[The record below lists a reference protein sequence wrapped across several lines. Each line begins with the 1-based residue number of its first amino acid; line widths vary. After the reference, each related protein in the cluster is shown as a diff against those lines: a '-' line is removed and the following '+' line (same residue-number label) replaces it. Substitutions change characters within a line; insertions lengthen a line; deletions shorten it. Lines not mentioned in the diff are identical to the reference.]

1 MAASMLA
8 GGNCLNLNTNGA
20 LPRAVSPGKTTM
32 PYVDIKVT
40 REGTAPGASSTTPEQ
55 KAALIKGVSD
65 LLFEVLGKPH
75 NTTMVVI
82 DEVELENWGVGGLP
96 VPEYRKQLPQSKD
109 SAK

>member
-1 MAASMLA
+1 
-8 GGNCLNLNTNGA
+8 
-20 LPRAVSPGKTTM
+20 M
-32 PYVDIKVT
+32 PYVNIKET
-40 REGTAPGASSTTPEQ
+40 REGTSPGASSTTPEQ